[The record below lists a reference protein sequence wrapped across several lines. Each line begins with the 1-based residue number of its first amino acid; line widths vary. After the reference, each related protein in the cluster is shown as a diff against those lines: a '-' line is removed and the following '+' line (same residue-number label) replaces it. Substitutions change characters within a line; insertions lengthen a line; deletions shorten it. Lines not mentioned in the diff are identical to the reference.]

1 MDAHNLMEMDTMKK
15 PTIFGIDVLDFLQ
28 LIAIGIPLLIVTAP
42 LWIVLFICG
51 VDIKEWVKRDD

>member
-1 MDAHNLMEMDTMKK
+1 MEMDTMKK